1 MDIEQSQSA
10 VSRQLLAGSLFTLC
24 SKYENCSRLLS
35 SAFDIRRVQK
45 ERMPCTGQGWRQ
57 VNGAQTGDNTFCD
70 RFGWALNKES
80 ILLQHQLDFAVVP
93 GAGMNKLPDLWW
105 EGHLHSGKRHCS
117 VLQYYNRNIVSCGV
131 W

>member
-1 MDIEQSQSA
+1 
-10 VSRQLLAGSLFTLC
+10 
-24 SKYENCSRLLS
+24 
-35 SAFDIRRVQK
+35 
-45 ERMPCTGQGWRQ
+45 MPCTGQGWRQ

-70 RFGWALNKES
+70 RFGTGDAHQITLCQGVIMAYLQQCVQHIRKWALNKES

-117 VLQYYNRNIVSCGV
+117 VLQNYNRNIVSCGV